1 MAEVGITDPP
11 RLSTVCPDSAHTL
24 PELLDGISLFSN
36 VTDLDF
42 ALLSGS
48 LIERRFTKG
57 TVILEEG
64 LPGDHMYFIREGRVK
79 VTMASGDGRERIASL
94 LQAGDFFGDMALID
108 LRPRSASATALEATT
123 VLAISRSTFLRLL
136 RGSPELSLGI
146 IRDLVDRLRQADEKV
161 TALCFLGVK
170 DRTRRAIEELAP
182 SGGEPGLSAWSP
194 PVTHQQ
200 LADLVG
206 SSRETVTRA
215 LQELKRD
222 GAVHQRGKRYRRA
235 FSG

>member
-1 MAEVGITDPP
+1 MGPVG
-11 RLSTVCPDSAHTL
+11 AHTL
-24 PELLDGISLFSN
+24 PDILDGIPLFSN

-42 ALLSGS
+42 GLLAES
-48 LIERRFTKG
+48 LIERRFAKG
-57 TVILEEG
+57 TVIVEEG
-64 LPGDHMYFIREGRVK
+64 LPGDYMYFIREGRVK

-94 LQAGDFFGDMALID
+94 LEAGDFFGDTALID

-123 VLAISRSTFLRLL
+123 VLAISRSTFLQLL
-136 RGSPELSLGI
+136 RRSAELSLEI
-146 IRDLVDRLRQADEKV
+146 IRNLVGRLREADDKA

-170 DRTRRAIEELAP
+170 DRTRRAIEELVRS
-182 SGGEPGLSAWSP
+182 SGEFRPSAWSP

-200 LADLVG
+200 LADFVG

-222 GAVHQRGKRYRRA
+222 GAVEQRGKRYRRA